1 MDLQQALKYPF
12 DNDPQWLKKTA
23 ITAVPVGVVTIG
35 SLATN
40 LGNNTMR
47 ADDEQQLLGLVILLL
62 GLTMQFVAGLFVSGY
77 MLKAVRH
84 VLHGAPLPEWDDM
97 GRLVKDGFRVFAMT
111 LGYYAP
117 VAVIMMIAFGAFIT
131 VMLSGSI
138 VLSQNS
144 SDDLLALFAVGGVA
158 AYVVGGLLFILLVAA
173 VNLFAVPAYLTL
185 VREDS
190 SVGECF
196 RFGRIWKIVSSNFT
210 SILLFGLCYIAVGV
224 ISVLLTVFSCGLGIF
239 VVKPFMVY
247 VYAVL
252 YAQLARIIMPEV
264 IDTAGPACEL
274 YE

>member
-23 ITAVPVGVVTIG
+23 VTAVPVGIATIG
-35 SLATN
+35 SFATN
-40 LGNNTMR
+40 FGNNTMR
-47 ADDEQQLLGLVILLL
+47 ADDEQQLLGVVILLL

-84 VLHGAPLPEWDDM
+84 VLHDAPLPEWDDM
-97 GRLVKDGFRVFAMT
+97 GRLVKDGFRVYALT

-117 VAVIMMIAFGAFIT
+117 VAVIMMIALGAFIA

-138 VLSQNS
+138 ALSQNS

-196 RFGRIWKIVSSNFT
+196 QFGRIWKIVSSNFT
-210 SILLFGLCYIAVGV
+210 SILLFGLCYLAVGV
-224 ISVLLTVFSCGLGIF
+224 ISMLLTLFSCGLGIF
-239 VVKPFMVY
+239 VVKPFMIY

-252 YAQLARIIMPEV
+252 YAQLARIIMPAAVDEV
-264 IDTAGPACEL
+264 RSA
-274 YE
+274 YEFYE